1 MTSTQLSGAV
11 QVVAQGLLD
20 ESSTALH
27 GLGELVHTNDGRALR
42 YAKAGVSAL
51 VAGTLQ
57 QSPAE
62 DTGDQDIA
70 ATAAAVGATSVVTAA
85 MTVTANQYSG
95 GLMVVTNG
103 TGKGLQYRIKSHAAF
118 TSAAATFT
126 LDDAIKVALDTTSRL
141 DFVANPLNGVVIN
154 PTTPTSS
161 PVGVAVT
168 ALTAAYFGWLQVAGV
183 ATCLADGATTVGAHL
198 DAATGSVAGSVEDGT
213 IGTTPGVGI
222 SQSGIADTEYGPVKL
237 LLL

>member
-1 MTSTQLSGAV
+1 MTSTQLSGST
-11 QVVAQGLLD
+11 VVAAQGLLQ
-20 ESSTALH
+20 ESSSQLH
-27 GLGELVHTNDGRALR
+27 GLGELIHSNDGRAFR

-70 ATAAAVGATSVVTAA
+70 ATAAAIGATSVTTAA

-95 GLMVVTNG
+95 GLLVVTTG
-103 TGKGLQYRIKSHAAF
+103 TGKGLQYRIAGHAAF
-118 TSAAATFT
+118 TGAAATFT
-126 LDDAIKVALDTTSRL
+126 LADAILVALDTTSRL

-154 PTTPTSS
+154 PTTPSSS

-183 ATCLADGATTVGAHL
+183 ATCLSDGATVMGASV
-198 DAATGSVAGSVEDGT
+198 DAASGSVAGAIEDGSL
-213 IGTTPGVGI
+213 GATPVVGI

>member
-1 MTSTQLSGAV
+1 MTSTQLSGSV
-11 QVVAQGLLD
+11 QVVAQGLLE
-20 ESSTALH
+20 ESSTQQH
-27 GLGELVHTNDGRALR
+27 GLGELVHSSDGRAFR

-62 DTGDQDIA
+62 DTGDQNIA
-70 ATAAAVGATSVVTAA
+70 ATAAAIGATSVTTAA

-95 GLMVVTNG
+95 GLMVVTSG
-103 TGKGLQYRIKSHAAF
+103 TGKGLQYRIAGHAAF

-126 LDDAIKVALDTTSRL
+126 LSDAIKVALDTTSTL

-154 PTTPTSS
+154 PVTQTSA

-183 ATCLADGATTVGAHL
+183 ATCLADGATVVGAGV
-198 DAATGSVAGSVEDGT
+198 DAASGSVAGAIEDGT
-213 IGTTPGVGI
+213 LGATPPVGI
-222 SQSGIADTEYGPVKL
+222 AQSGIADTEYGPVKL